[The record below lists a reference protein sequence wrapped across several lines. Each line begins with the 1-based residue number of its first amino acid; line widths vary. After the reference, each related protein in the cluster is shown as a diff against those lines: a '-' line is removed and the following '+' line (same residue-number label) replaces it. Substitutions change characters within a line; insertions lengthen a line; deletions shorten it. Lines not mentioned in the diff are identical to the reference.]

1 MILNLNPMTTKPI
14 MLASALFLG
23 ISGIMLTFL
32 PNEIL
37 GFLNLQSD
45 RKLQLILQILGAL
58 YFGFAMLNWMTKESR
73 IGGIYNRP
81 IVVSNFAHFLI
92 AALALV
98 KAVFSAPELPQ
109 FFLLLTLAYVIFA
122 SLFGILLFRNPKE

>member
-1 MILNLNPMTTKPI
+1 MTTKPI